1 MVSLNPLV
9 KGDAMPTKSVLS
21 SSDPLVKRSYSMRR
35 ECSSTASTVFH
46 QTIVPSSTAA
56 FSMSA
61 AAIAAI
67 DIVRPL
73 FGVIDWVAL
82 AAADAS
88 LFGVPDVIVNCPSKR
103 YVQTITMPKSHDD
116 EISDLCVRMRVP
128 FNQVKKRAPYRNLVL
143 ALVLRAAVAVLG
155 GFIGDFIMVAQSEP
169 VPYDPDMLETLYPN
183 GTNLPD
189 GLEIIE

>member
-1 MVSLNPLV
+1 MSV
-9 KGDAMPTKSVLS
+9 KPASS

-46 QTIVPSSTAA
+46 HTISASSTAA
-56 FSMSA
+56 PSVSA
-61 AAIAAI
+61 AVIAAF
-67 DIVRPL
+67 DAVRPL
-73 FGVIDWVAL
+73 IGVIDWVAL
-82 AAADAS
+82 AAADVS
-88 LFGVPDVIVNCPSKR
+88 HFGVPDVIATCPSKR
-103 YVQTITMPKSHDD
+103 YVQSISLPKSYDD
-116 EISDLCVRMRVP
+116 EISDLCLRLRVP
-128 FNQVKKRAPYRNLVL
+128 FRQVKKRAPYRNFAV

>member
-1 MVSLNPLV
+1 MSTKPVS
-9 KGDAMPTKSVLS
+9 S

-46 QTIVPSSTAA
+46 ATLPPSSIAA
-56 FSMSA
+56 PSVSDA
-61 AAIAAI
+61 VIAAI
-67 DIVRPL
+67 DAARPL
-73 FGVIDWVAL
+73 FGVLDWVAI

-88 LFGVPDVIVNCPSKR
+88 RFGVPDVIATCPSKR
-103 YVQTITMPKSHDD
+103 YVQSITLPKSYDD
-116 EISDLCVRMRVP
+116 EISDLCVRLRVP
-128 FNQVKKRAPYRNLVL
+128 FQQVKKRAPYRNFVV

-183 GTNLPD
+183 GTNLPE
-189 GLEIIE
+189 GLEIVQ